1 MEKIEAEESVSRVL
15 HVACGELVELLDATF
30 ASVSRVIG
38 DLLVELSGY
47 RRDGGEH
54 PLELF
59 LVTDYPLT
67 QEVIE
72 IGEARVV
79 RRVDPGADPAEAA
92 LLQRLGFDSLL
103 MLPLRSHGRAGVSSR
118 STRTTGPS
126 PRTRSRVRR
135 RSSTASASCSPSSS
149 TASDRPEVVWG
160 REALG

>member
-1 MEKIEAEESVSRVL
+1 MAAADVSPSLEKIGSEQSVSRVL

-67 QEVIE
+67 QDVIRTASRGSSAAPTRAP
-72 IGEARVV
+72 IRP
-79 RRVDPGADPAEAA
+79 RR
-92 LLQRLGFDSLL
+92 RC
-103 MLPLRSHGRAGVSSR
+103 SHGSA
-118 STRTTGPS
+118 STR
-126 PRTRSRVRR
+126 
-135 RSSTASASCSPSSS
+135 C
-149 TASDRPEVVWG
+149 
-160 REALG
+160 

>member
-1 MEKIEAEESVSRVL
+1 MAPADVSDSLDRIGAEHSVSRVL

-67 QEVIE
+67 QDVIQ
-72 IGEARVV
+72 IGEPRVV
-79 RRVDPGADPAEAA
+79 RRADPGADPAEAA
-92 LLQRLGFDSLL
+92 LLARLGFDSLL
-103 MLPLRSHGRAGVSSR
+103 MLPLRSHGQSWGLVEIYIEDD
-118 STRTTGPS
+118 RTFSADEIGS
-126 PRTRSRVRR
+126 AQAIIERVGELLAVLEHRI
-135 RSSTASASCSPSSS
+135 
-149 TASDRPEVVWG
+149 
-160 REALG
+160 